1 LTTVFVSDPDAES
14 ELRTMSLPDG
24 RTLAWAEFG
33 DRGGAPVIAFHGTPS
48 SHLEEVAFDSS
59 ASERHIRV
67 IAPDRPGIGRSSA
80 QPRRVLLD
88 WPADVTALAD
98 HLELDNYAVLGVSGG
113 GPYALA
119 CGIDPDPRLTRAV
132 VVSGCCPLDRPDANV
147 GIAASDRLLGS
158 LATHFAPGGRVAM
171 RLLEA
176 SVRRMPGAVWRAYA
190 SELAPDERA
199 IVEVLPERERF
210 DTLLE
215 ATRQGPTGL
224 VDDYRVTCEPWG
236 FLPEEVEVPVTL
248 WHGEADETV
257 PLHQAQDLMA
267 RIPRVELHVVSGQ
280 GHLLMATRTA
290 EILADLARGRVS

>member
-1 LTTVFVSDPDAES
+1 MFVSDPNAES
-14 ELRTMSLPDG
+14 EARTTSLPDG

-33 DRGGAPVIAFHGTPS
+33 DRGGEPVIAFHGTPS
-48 SHLEEVAFDSS
+48 CRLEEVAFDGP
-59 ASERHIRV
+59 ASERNVRV
-67 IAPDRPGIGRSSA
+67 IAPDRPGIGRSSP
-80 QPRRVLLD
+80 QPHRALLD

-98 HLELDNYAVLGVSGG
+98 RLSLDSYVVLGVSGG

-119 CGIDPDPRLTRAV
+119 CGIDPDPRLTRVV

-147 GIAASDRLLGS
+147 GIGVSDRVFGS
-158 LATHFAPGGRVAM
+158 LATHFAPGGRAAV

-176 SVRRMPGAVWRAYA
+176 SIRRMPGAVWRSWAG
-190 SELAPDERA
+190 ELTPDERA
-199 IVEVLPERERF
+199 LVELLPERERF
-210 DTLLE
+210 DTLVE
-215 ATRQGPTGL
+215 AARQGSAGL

-267 RIPRVELHVVSGQ
+267 RIPHVELYVVPGQ
-280 GHLLMATRTA
+280 GHLLLATRTA
-290 EILADLARGRVS
+290 EIVADLAR